1 MEQLYLICAVA
12 GGTFLGLQ
20 FLMLLVGIGG
30 GDADVDVGGD
40 VDMDIGDPSGDYS
53 VDSGEGASAAAATH
67 SFQVIS
73 TKTLT
78 AFFTFF
84 GLGGRLGGEMEM
96 LTLPRLAV
104 AVGCGLVAVF
114 VVAYLWS
121 MLMRLQSHGNVDV
134 RRAVGTVGRVYLRI
148 PGEETG
154 HGKVTVTIQG
164 RTVELLATTTEAE
177 IATGSEVE
185 VVALVGKAT
194 VKVVPVGSA

>member
-104 AVGCGLVAVF
+104 AVGCGECF
-114 VVAYLWS
+114 
-121 MLMRLQSHGNVDV
+121 
-134 RRAVGTVGRVYLRI
+134 LR
-148 PGEETG
+148 GCC
-154 HGKVTVTIQG
+154 
-164 RTVELLATTTEAE
+164 L
-177 IATGSEVE
+177 
-185 VVALVGKAT
+185 LVGEAALLHDCLQ
-194 VKVVPVGSA
+194 VGLKNLIGFEIDRLALRERWELG